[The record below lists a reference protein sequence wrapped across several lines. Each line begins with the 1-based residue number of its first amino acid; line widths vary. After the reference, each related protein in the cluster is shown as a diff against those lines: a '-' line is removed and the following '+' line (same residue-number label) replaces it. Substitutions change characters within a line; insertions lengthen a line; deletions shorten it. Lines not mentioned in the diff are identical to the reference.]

1 MIKLTINIRLHQI
14 FDPRNNLKQ
23 NNFAEFLLKIG
34 DDKYPI
40 ISNTKTMIKLLL
52 EIIIPNRKLTDII
65 DFVYLNLVE
74 NSGNIN
80 YFISKAI
87 LIPKNIDI
95 DIISNTIMKMFF
107 GKLYLYSSADLVDST
122 EDSNIEQFQVYSPKF
137 LRSLKISGLSSGELK
152 LKLGIPIMLL

>member
-65 DFVYLNLVE
+65 DFIYLNLIK

-80 YFISKAI
+80 YFIGKAI
-87 LIPKNIDI
+87 L
-95 DIISNTIMKMFF
+95 T
-107 GKLYLYSSADLVDST
+107 
-122 EDSNIEQFQVYSPKF
+122 
-137 LRSLKISGLSSGELK
+137 
-152 LKLGIPIMLL
+152 